1 MEDAKRRPGDVTL
14 RPRGSETSVQSTS
27 GSQVACAGYA
37 ERALGR
43 VLGIVAIALGTAV
56 VGFNPNRFDAVLFA
70 VPLRAGHG
78 VHLHDLVGLALV
90 ATGVGLL
97 WFLPRPVSRPS
108 G

>member
-1 MEDAKRRPGDVTL
+1 M
-14 RPRGSETSVQSTS
+14 
-27 GSQVACAGYA
+27 
-37 ERALGR
+37 GR

-56 VGFNPNRFDAVLFA
+56 VGFNPNRFDTVLFA

-90 ATGVGLL
+90 AAGVVLL

-108 G
+108 R